1 MRFRPQGGG
10 LVDPFVSTIPT
21 RSLLRKLPATVKSIA
36 VLDRSKEPGANGES
50 LLLDVQS
57 AMYDAAIRPTII
69 GGRYGLG
76 SKDVTPDQIVAVYD
90 ELLKPKR
97 AKRNAS
103 PLGSRM
109 M

>member
-1 MRFRPQGGG
+1 MVHRTPKKSSFRWGPRRKRSSKRWIIYALQAARWG

-76 SKDVTPDQIVAVYD
+76 SK
-90 ELLKPKR
+90 
-97 AKRNAS
+97 
-103 PLGSRM
+103 M
-109 M
+109 